1 MLALERAPR
10 SQLNGVDNNTSF
22 TPDLASF
29 FRSKRLPQKQRTLSS
44 DLRRRRPN
52 WRLKLGSVWWMP
64 LSIAFLKSWLFHQQ
78 ELVDRLDEEMENNS
92 NVASAKRKIE
102 TEFEQLKE
110 SLEEV
115 QQQLQLVE
123 QEKSQKEKDIATM
136 DAELEK
142 VNDALAKANK
152 EKTSLGDRL
161 QVSRS
166 NDICMP
172 G

>member
-1 MLALERAPR
+1 M
-10 SQLNGVDNNTSF
+10 
-22 TPDLASF
+22 
-29 FRSKRLPQKQRTLSS
+29 
-44 DLRRRRPN
+44 
-52 WRLKLGSVWWMP
+52 
-64 LSIAFLKSWLFHQQ
+64 
-78 ELVDRLDEEMENNS
+78 DRLDEEMENNS
-92 NVASAKRKIE
+92 NVAAAKRKVE
-102 TEFEQLKE
+102 TELEQLRD

-161 QVSRS
+161 QVQYMQLRCYRPCLVGWCWNLPALDSR
-166 NDICMP
+166 